1 MKVTCKTVTGASFD
15 VAAEPSTSVRRRR
28 CSGVWKGKKREI
40 GVLIVA
46 PPRAR
51 RSNPN
56 TSLLSPPTHF
66 FQQVSAVRSLIE
78 AARPELTAD
87 TLIVIHQGKVKR
99 KDRRRTREESERE
112 RGPFKNNR
120 QLSARWGSG
129 PWTLFSTSTFS
140 LSAPPQLT
148 DKNRSSRMRTPLAV
162 SASATRASWC

>member
-15 VAAEPSTSVRRRR
+15 VAAEPSTSVRRR

-66 FQQVSAVRSLIE
+66 FQQVSAVRTLIE
-78 AARPELTAD
+78 AVRPELTAD

-99 KDRRRTREESERE
+99 KDRRRTREESE
-112 RGPFKNNR
+112 
-120 QLSARWGSG
+120 
-129 PWTLFSTSTFS
+129 
-140 LSAPPQLT
+140 
-148 DKNRSSRMRTPLAV
+148 
-162 SASATRASWC
+162 